1 LQFLHAAKLGR
12 IETRNPFDRIIAAPI
27 RDERRQSGRAKS
39 GGPASLG
46 RRGRAV
52 TIVREVST
60 ALVCAAVVRIIMVK
74 TVAGKGCC
82 SARLTWITASIP
94 SPPGSPRF
102 LARARWDELL
112 QALLQMVFAGLHRGI
127 APYAPR
133 PAPSVSLSVS
143 GRDLEQMEQL

>member
-60 ALVCAAVVRIIMVK
+60 SLCVVCAAVVRIIVVK
-74 TVAGKGCC
+74 MVAGKGRC
-82 SARLTWITASIP
+82 SARLTRSYRLNP
-94 SPPGSPRF
+94 
-102 LARARWDELL
+102 
-112 QALLQMVFAGLHRGI
+112 
-127 APYAPR
+127 
-133 PAPSVSLSVS
+133 
-143 GRDLEQMEQL
+143 

>member
-82 SARLTWITASIP
+82 SARLTWSYRFDPIAARTRVP
-94 SPPGSPRF
+94 S
-102 LARARWDELL
+102 W
-112 QALLQMVFAGLHRGI
+112 QC
-127 APYAPR
+127 
-133 PAPSVSLSVS
+133 LSVPRRQRVPQS
-143 GRDLEQMEQL
+143 WLAQS